1 MATASFLQF
10 SEVSHQTS
18 GASVAHMC
26 IPDAWG
32 LCYVCI
38 AELHVPSPAPLSG
51 FHQDSIPAYTLFWAY
66 IDSALD
72 PPSTQQEN
80 YGFAQFSQQHQHGQV
95 CPPAP
100 PLPLHGLHTNI
111 VIDISNPLPPTIT
124 SPINVA
130 VLHHFLQFHPQKQ
143 LVAFLIRGFLE
154 GFDIGY
160 RGVITHSSPNN
171 LLSARKN
178 PESVTKAIKKEL
190 LLGHTSGPFETA
202 PFPITHCSPLGAVQK
217 SDGSTRIILDLS
229 SPRSQSV
236 NDGISKNEF
245 SVSYS
250 RLDDALKMLLRLGPE
265 CFLAKLDLAHAFRNL
280 PVRPQDWPLLC
291 YKWGGKFFV
300 DTRLAFVFRSS
311 PFIFNTFAEALHWI
325 LLNIVGIAFLL
336 HYLDDFLILNPSEEG
351 CSQDMESMKNF
362 CKLLGVPLNEKKI
375 FGPSRVLVYLGIEIN
390 TVTMTVR
397 LPDDKLWELKAL
409 LLEWKRKKKCTKRS
423 LLSLIGKLAFAARIV
438 KPGRL
443 FLRRLIDLSTKVD
456 GLNKYITLNAEARA
470 DIAWWLDFI
479 PTWSGSAFIQHS
491 PVTADSLS
499 LYSDAS
505 GIGFGAYFDTH
516 WFAIPWP
523 QQYRGYDIG
532 FRELFAI
539 TAAIFTWGDDLA
551 GKQILFFTD
560 NKNAV
565 DLWHSGTS
573 SDKDLMRLL
582 RALFLFCANHQIN
595 LFIKHL
601 PGKNNPIADSLSRLL
616 LQRFRQLHPT
626 ADSHPTEVNPAI
638 WTI

>member
-1 MATASFLQF
+1 M
-10 SEVSHQTS
+10 
-18 GASVAHMC
+18 
-26 IPDAWG
+26 
-32 LCYVCI
+32 
-38 AELHVPSPAPLSG
+38 
-51 FHQDSIPAYTLFWAY
+51 
-66 IDSALD
+66 
-72 PPSTQQEN
+72 
-80 YGFAQFSQQHQHGQV
+80 
-95 CPPAP
+95 
-100 PLPLHGLHTNI
+100 
-111 VIDISNPLPPTIT
+111 
-124 SPINVA
+124 
-130 VLHHFLQFHPQKQ
+130 
-143 LVAFLIRGFLE
+143 
-154 GFDIGY
+154 
-160 RGVITHSSPNN
+160 
-171 LLSARKN
+171 
-178 PESVTKAIKKEL
+178 
-190 LLGHTSGPFETA
+190 
-202 PFPITHCSPLGAVQK
+202 
-217 SDGSTRIILDLS
+217 
-229 SPRSQSV
+229 
-236 NDGISKNEF
+236 
-245 SVSYS
+245 
-250 RLDDALKMLLRLGPE
+250 
-265 CFLAKLDLAHAFRNL
+265 
-280 PVRPQDWPLLC
+280 
-291 YKWGGKFFV
+291 
-300 DTRLAFVFRSS
+300 DTRLAFGCRSS

-491 PVTADSLS
+491 PVTGDSLS

-565 DLWHSGTS
+565 DLF
-573 SDKDLMRLL
+573 KL
-582 RALFLFCANHQIN
+582 C
-595 LFIKHL
+595 
-601 PGKNNPIADSLSRLL
+601 
-616 LQRFRQLHPT
+616 
-626 ADSHPTEVNPAI
+626 VNI
-638 WTI
+638 V